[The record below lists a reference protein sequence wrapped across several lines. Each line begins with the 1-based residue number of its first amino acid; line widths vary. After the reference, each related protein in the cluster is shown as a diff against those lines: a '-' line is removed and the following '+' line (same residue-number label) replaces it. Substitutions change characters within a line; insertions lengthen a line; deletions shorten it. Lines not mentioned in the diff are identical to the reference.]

1 MSGVNGKWNVTM
13 NTPMGAQK
21 STLTLTVNGAAL
33 TGKMEGAQGALDVQN
48 GKADGNDVSW
58 TADLTQPMPIKLE
71 FSGKVDGDKISGNVK
86 LGAFGNASFAGT
98 RAV

>member
-21 STLTLTVNGAAL
+21 STLSLTVSGTTL
-33 TGKMEGAQGALDVQN
+33 TGKMEGAQGALDIKD
-48 GKADGNDVSW
+48 GKANGNDLSW

-71 FSGKVDGDKISGNVK
+71 FSGKVDGDKISGSVK
-86 LGAFGNASFAGT
+86 LGAFGNASFSGT
-98 RAV
+98 RA

>member
-21 STLTLTVNGAAL
+21 STLNLTVTGTTL
-33 TGKMEGAQGALDVQN
+33 TGKMEGAQGALDIQN
-48 GKADGNDVSW
+48 GKANGNELSW

-71 FSGKVDGDKISGNVK
+71 FSGKVDGDKIAGNVK
-86 LGAFGNASFAGT
+86 LGAFGNATFSGT
-98 RAV
+98 RA

>member
-21 STLTLTVNGAAL
+21 STLSLTVSGTTL
-33 TGKMEGAQGALDVQN
+33 TGKMEGAQGALEIKD
-48 GKADGNDVSW
+48 GKANGNDLSW

-71 FSGKVDGDKISGNVK
+71 FTGKVTGDKIGGSVK
-86 LGAFGNASFAGT
+86 LGAFGNATWEGT
-98 RAV
+98 RA